1 MPYVLVMSDL
11 PSPYVTIGTVILS
24 SDWEHTEWV
33 SECCGRPGYQTVFSD
48 QFARRVARS
57 YRKRGLDRT
66 QRRLVSFLTDCGINN
81 ASLLEIGGGV
91 GEIQIE
97 LLTRGARKATNLEIS
112 RNYEAEAAALL
123 HGSGL
128 ADRIERQFVDIAA
141 SPDEVEPA
149 DVVVLHRVVCCY
161 PDYERLISAA
171 ASHAKRLLVFSYPHR
186 NVFTRMIIGCENLL
200 HRLRRSDFRAFVHPP
215 AAMIKTAEA
224 AGLSPRYRH
233 HGLAWNI
240 AGLER
245 LSRSDR
251 LPDSA

>member
-1 MPYVLVMSDL
+1 MPYARRYVRQ
-11 PSPYVTIGTVILS
+11 PSPYLSIGTPEALHLI
-24 SDWEHTEWV
+24 WEHTEWM

-57 YRKRGLDRT
+57 YRKRGLDQT
-66 QRRLVSFLTDCGINN
+66 ERRLVSFLTDRGISN
-81 ASLLEIGGGV
+81 ASVLEIGGGV

-97 LLTRGARKATNLEIS
+97 LLTRGASKATNLEIS

-123 HGSGL
+123 QVSGL
-128 ADRIERQFVDIAA
+128 TDRIERRFVDIAA

-161 PDYERLISAA
+161 PDYERLMSAA
-171 ASHAKRLLVFSYPHR
+171 ASHAKRLLVFSYPTR
-186 NVFTRMIIGCENLL
+186 SLFTRMIVRFENLL

-215 AAMIKTAEA
+215 VAMITTAQA
-224 AGLSPRYRH
+224 AGLLLAYRH

-245 LSRSDR
+245 ATPDLSA
-251 LPDSA
+251 P